1 MKSTIDSDF
10 GLILNHGP
18 VNGPRRVSLTSAD
31 LYENVQVHIPT
42 KEELKE
48 HEKRMNELVKN
59 CYKKI
64 MEENNVR
71 I

>member
-10 GLILNHGP
+10 GLALNPGSAYR
-18 VNGPRRVSLTSAD
+18 PRRILSTSAD

-48 HEKRMNELVKN
+48 HEKRMIELI
-59 CYKKI
+59 KKYYY
-64 MEENNVR
+64 
-71 I
+71 